1 MSTIY
6 RGVGSSSRQATISVR
21 VKLEGGLDRSRS
33 HDWRTARCSEMPRS
47 CALCVAPDAVFAS
60 SLSRRNIEVVRGE
73 KKGGGSCGGGVC

>member
-33 HDWRTARCSEMPRS
+33 HDWRTARCSDMPRS
-47 CALCVAPDAVFAS
+47 CALCVAPERV
-60 SLSRRNIEVVRGE
+60 RVVAEPPEYRGR
-73 KKGGGSCGGGVC
+73 KGGKGGGASCGDGVC